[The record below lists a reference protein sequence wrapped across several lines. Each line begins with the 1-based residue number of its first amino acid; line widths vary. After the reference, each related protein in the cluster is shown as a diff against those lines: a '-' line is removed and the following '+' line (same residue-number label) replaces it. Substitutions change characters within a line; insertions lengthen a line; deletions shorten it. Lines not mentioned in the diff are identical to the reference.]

1 MKIKYLSFLA
11 STMLLISCSGTI
23 STAKKE
29 YQITKTAALKSDW
42 NFNPNEW
49 RLQNDTLTGNGGPMH
64 WSVIESK
71 KKLPKN
77 YEIDFKVN
85 IVKESLFEVM
95 LHIHQ
100 ENYIR
105 AYLYTIDKNIIIG
118 RGVYHKNNDEYGKRG
133 GPSLFKKP
141 MQLENNKWYT
151 VKIRVSN
158 NQLYFAVN
166 NQTFLEC
173 SVEKSNLNQQGQLGF
188 ITNGQAQITDLTIKT
203 IP

>member
-64 WSVIESK
+64 WGVIESK

-188 ITNGQAQITDLTIKT
+188 ITNGQAKITDLTIKT

>member
-1 MKIKYLSFLA
+1 MKIKYLTFLA

-64 WSVIESK
+64 WGVIESK

-85 IVKESLFEVM
+85 IVKESLFEIM
-95 LHIHQ
+95 LNLEQ
-100 ENYIR
+100 EKYIR
-105 AYLYTIDKNIIIG
+105 TYLYTIEKSIIIG
-118 RGVYHKNNDEYGKRG
+118 KGVYHKDSDAYGKRG

-141 MQLENNKWYT
+141 IQLENNKWYT
-151 VKIRVSN
+151 VKIRVEN

-188 ITNGQAQITDLTIKT
+188 ITNGQAKITDLTIKT

>member
-1 MKIKYLSFLA
+1 MKIKYLTFLA
-11 STMLLISCSGTI
+11 STMLLISCSSTI
-23 STAKKE
+23 SSAKKE
-29 YQITKTAALKSDW
+29 YQITKTAALKSEW
-42 NFNPNEW
+42 SFNPNEW
-49 RLQNDTLTGNGGPMH
+49 RLQNDTLTGNGGPMY
-64 WSVIESK
+64 WGVIESK

-95 LHIHQ
+95 LHIDQ

-105 AYLYTIDKNIIIG
+105 TYLYTIDQNIVIG
-118 RGVYHKNNDEYGKRG
+118 RGAYNKNSDEYSKRG
-133 GPSLFKKP
+133 GPTLFKKP
-141 MQLENNKWYT
+141 MQLENNKWYA
-151 VKIRVSN
+151 VKIRVTN

-173 SVEKSNLNQQGQLGF
+173 SVEKSDLSQHGQLGF
-188 ITNGQAQITDLTIKT
+188 LTNGQAKITDLTIKT

>member
-64 WSVIESK
+64 WGVIESK

-141 MQLENNKWYT
+141 IQLENNKWYT

-188 ITNGQAQITDLTIKT
+188 ITNGQAKITDLTIKT

>member
-64 WSVIESK
+64 WGVIESK

-100 ENYIR
+100 EKYIR
-105 AYLYTIDKNIIIG
+105 TYLYTIDKNIIIG

-141 MQLENNKWYT
+141 IQLENNKWYT

>member
-64 WSVIESK
+64 WGVIESK

>member
-64 WSVIESK
+64 WGVIESK

-95 LHIHQ
+95 LHLDQ

-141 MQLENNKWYT
+141 IQLENNKWYT

>member
-1 MKIKYLSFLA
+1 MKIKHLTFLA

-29 YQITKTAALKSDW
+29 YQITKTAALKSAW

-64 WSVIESK
+64 WGVIESK

-95 LHIHQ
+95 LHIDQ

-105 AYLYTIDKNIIIG
+105 TYLYTIDQNIVIG
-118 RGVYHKNNDEYGKRG
+118 RGAYNKNSDEYSKRG
-133 GPSLFKKP
+133 GPTLFKKP
-141 MQLENNKWYT
+141 MQLENNKWYA

-158 NQLYFAVN
+158 NQLYFTVN

-173 SVEKSNLNQQGQLGF
+173 SIEKSNLNQQGKLGF
-188 ITNGQAQITDLTIKT
+188 ITNGHAKISQLTIKT

>member
-1 MKIKYLSFLA
+1 MKIKYLTFLA
-11 STMLLISCSGTI
+11 STILLISCSGTI

-64 WSVIESK
+64 WGVIESK

-95 LHIHQ
+95 LHIHR

-188 ITNGQAQITDLTIKT
+188 ITNGQAKITDLTIKT

>member
-1 MKIKYLSFLA
+1 MKIKYLTFLA
-11 STMLLISCSGTI
+11 STILLISCSGTI

-64 WSVIESK
+64 WGVIESK

-188 ITNGQAQITDLTIKT
+188 ITNGQAKITDLTIKT